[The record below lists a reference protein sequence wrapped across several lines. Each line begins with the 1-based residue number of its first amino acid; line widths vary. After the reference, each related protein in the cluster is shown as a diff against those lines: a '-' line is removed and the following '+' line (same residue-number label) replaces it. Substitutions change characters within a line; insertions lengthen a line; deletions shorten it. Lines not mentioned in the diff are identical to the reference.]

1 MGRDLT
7 LYPRKASKKELKNY
21 LESLGFIRCSHLW
34 NWPKG
39 TLNYSWFDM
48 EEFKSIDGVSADI
61 YPITGE
67 KNNLTNNK
75 WALHVRNLYSAS
87 YYDVKMLNKVLREAR
102 KKFGG
107 DIHGDYG
114 KNRYAPL
121 WEDNSTPISRGIA
134 MVYEETMNRLKKVKF
149 SIPESKTCKRPGN
162 NKETEMIRFIRSI
175 DPMTDLYNAIVPF
188 AVSAFEFFF
197 SQIFQVLLKYD
208 GYSKEKIKNHNQKIH
223 FHDILLIKENKKT
236 IEGIIAEQYSFQ
248 NLNQTNKAFKEWL
261 DIDIKKILSEKRK
274 IGNKVAFL
282 ENKILEIIEY
292 RHDVVHHFL
301 CDNNLTKEEL
311 NNILSIVETAIK
323 EVVIFLEEKYSVK
336 IRDII

>member
-1 MGRDLT
+1 MG
-7 LYPRKASKKELKNY
+7 
-21 LESLGFIRCSHLW
+21 
-34 NWPKG
+34 
-39 TLNYSWFDM
+39 
-48 EEFKSIDGVSADI
+48 EFKSIDGVSADI

-67 KNNLTNNK
+67 ENNLTNNK

-114 KNRYAPL
+114 ENRYASL

-134 MVYEETMNRLKKVKF
+134 MVYEETMNRLEAVKF
-149 SIPESKTCKRPGN
+149 SIPAEAKIYERPEN
-162 NKETEMIRFIRSI
+162 NKEKKIIRFIRSV
-175 DPMTDLYNAIVPF
+175 DPMTDLYNALVPF

-208 GYSKEKIKNHNQKIH
+208 DYSKEKIKNHNQKIY
-223 FHDILLIKENKKT
+223 FHNILLIKENKKT
-236 IEGIIAEQYSFQ
+236 VEGIIAEQYSFQ
-248 NLNQTNKAFKEWL
+248 NLNQINKAFKEWIG
-261 DIDIKKILSEKRK
+261 IDIKRILFKKRK
-274 IGNKVAFL
+274 IGNNVTFL

-292 RHDVVHHFL
+292 RHKIIHHFL
-301 CDNNLTKEEL
+301 RDDNLTREEL
-311 NNILSIVETAIK
+311 NNILTIVETAIK

-336 IRDII
+336 ININ